1 MSDSKTILK
10 RSIYSGQ
17 VSKSDIGNEVT
28 LCGWVHRRRD
38 HGGVIFIDL
47 RDRSGLAQI
56 VFDPRHSPTS
66 HQAAEG
72 LRSEHV
78 IGIRGKVRARPEG
91 MRNAKLS
98 SGDVE
103 VLVDELNIFNSSET
117 MPFMIE
123 GDSEINE
130 NTRLKYRYLDLR
142 QPALQKNFII
152 RHRMTSAIRKIL
164 DEQGFLDV
172 ETPFLTKSTPEG
184 ARDYLVPCRMQPS
197 YFYALPQSPQLFKQ
211 MLMVAGFDR
220 YYQIVRCFRDE
231 DLRADRQPEF
241 TQLDLEMSFVN
252 RDDIFSV
259 IEKIFPVLFKEILNE
274 PLPATLPRITFD
286 EAMQRYGTDKPD
298 RRFELL
304 LEDLTPIFQN
314 TKFNVFKGILEQG
327 GTIRG
332 FAVPAAEALSRT
344 QLDKLKDVVAAMGV
358 KGVLWVRKEG
368 GVIRSPIEKHLSPE
382 EGEKLSALLKLDAG
396 HIGIIIAGE
405 RKTTLNA
412 LGTLRLHLRDLLG
425 IKPNKKYDLFWVTEF
440 PLFELSS
447 DGSIT
452 SAHHPF
458 TAPVAAHRHK
468 IHSEPLSVASESYDL
483 VMNGTEL
490 GSGSI
495 RIHDSKLQHEI
506 FQILKISEEEIQN
519 RFGFFI
525 EALRY
530 GTPPHG
536 GIALGMDRL
545 VSLFVGTP
553 SIRDVIAFPKTAK
566 GTCLTTNAPSEVNAT
581 QLQELFLKTVAP
593 KN

>member
-1 MSDSKTILK
+1 MVKNMSDSKTILK

-197 YFYALPQSPQLFKQ
+197 YFYALPQDQDFSKEQIRKLFDAFFFNNQ
-211 MLMVAGFDR
+211 INWIATDPDVTSF
-220 YYQIVRCFRDE
+220 YQSLVRD
-231 DLRADRQPEF
+231 
-241 TQLDLEMSFVN
+241 
-252 RDDIFSV
+252 
-259 IEKIFPVLFKEILNE
+259 NE
-274 PLPATLPRITFD
+274 ALLTET
-286 EAMQRYGTDKPD
+286 
-298 RRFELL
+298 ELA
-304 LEDLTPIFQN
+304 Q
-314 TKFNVFKGILEQG
+314 FKG
-327 GTIRG
+327 
-332 FAVPAAEALSRT
+332 
-344 QLDKLKDVVAAMGV
+344 
-358 KGVLWVRKEG
+358 
-368 GVIRSPIEKHLSPE
+368 HY
-382 EGEKLSALLKLDAG
+382 
-396 HIGIIIAGE
+396 
-405 RKTTLNA
+405 N
-412 LGTLRLHLRDLLG
+412 
-425 IKPNKKYDLFWVTEF
+425 N
-440 PLFELSS
+440 
-447 DGSIT
+447 SI
-452 SAHHPF
+452 
-458 TAPVAAHRHK
+458 
-468 IHSEPLSVASESYDL
+468 
-483 VMNGTEL
+483 
-490 GSGSI
+490 
-495 RIHDSKLQHEI
+495 
-506 FQILKISEEEIQN
+506 
-519 RFGFFI
+519 
-525 EALRY
+525 
-530 GTPPHG
+530 
-536 GIALGMDRL
+536 
-545 VSLFVGTP
+545 
-553 SIRDVIAFPKTAK
+553 
-566 GTCLTTNAPSEVNAT
+566 
-581 QLQELFLKTVAP
+581 
-593 KN
+593 